1 MIIIAVIILFISD
14 NAKKEVNED
23 GKIVELIKF
32 NKIVRYS
39 LIALIA
45 IFVFLRIYGFGEY
58 PGGVNQDG
66 AMAAVDA
73 KALADYGTDRF
84 GTKLPAHLYAWGY
97 GQMSS
102 LMSYCMVPF
111 IKLFGLNVVT
121 MRLPILLASLMGIAA
136 FFFLFKKLFS
146 QEAALIAALLVA
158 INPWHYMQ
166 SRWALDCNM
175 FPHMFIIGLMFLV
188 YGINKKRYV
197 YISMIFFA
205 LCMYSYG
212 VAFYMVPLFLL
223 AAAVVLLLMKHI
235 KIGQTVLAIVI
246 YFAVLPC

>member
-1 MIIIAVIILFISD
+1 MLYINALFLMIILAAIVLFIVD
-14 NAKKEVNED
+14 NVKKEDSED
-23 GKIVELIKF
+23 GEIVELTQF
-32 NKIVRYS
+32 NKIAGYV

-45 IFVFLRIYGFGEY
+45 VFVFLRIYGFGEV

-111 IKLFGLNVVT
+111 IKLFGLNVIT

-136 FFFLFKKLFS
+136 FFFLF
-146 QEAALIAALLVA
+146 
-158 INPWHYMQ
+158 
-166 SRWALDCNM
+166 
-175 FPHMFIIGLMFLV
+175 
-188 YGINKKRYV
+188 
-197 YISMIFFA
+197 
-205 LCMYSYG
+205 
-212 VAFYMVPLFLL
+212 
-223 AAAVVLLLMKHI
+223 
-235 KIGQTVLAIVI
+235 
-246 YFAVLPC
+246 